1 MTQYHVPLI
10 IRGKVIE
17 GDECTFGGRHGGASF
32 TTPDVGKHL
41 AQLGLTTP
49 SSMMDMYTL
58 RFDEVLEYLHGL
70 GDKLVFERNPHMQQA
85 FELSLATS
93 GLTEKILRYFYEV
106 VGLAFQ
112 RDQVREVAER
122 SIGVRYLEG
131 WVENKL
137 NNGVTVAVR
146 PFGARAIHVT
156 AGNIPTVAA
165 MSIIRSVITR
175 SDTIIKSPSNDPLTA
190 TAIARTMIDMAP
202 EHPLTRHLSVAYWKG
217 GDARIEQAL
226 YQPRNIEKIVAW
238 GGLSSIKH
246 IAQYIQPGIDLIT
259 LDPKLSSTIVGKA
272 GFDSESTMQEV
283 AHGIARD
290 AGMYN
295 QETCTNARVVYVQSG
310 TGKEGI
316 ALANRLGELLWDA
329 IRALPPHLS
338 SAARHLDLALA
349 EEIHALQMNRQWH
362 KVIGGGLEGAVIVS
376 QIDEP
381 VDFAR
386 ILANRVVNL
395 VPFDDLDTPVRA
407 VNAYTQT
414 IGIYPPSL
422 HDQLRD
428 RLSLHGAQRL
438 VTLGFAAVSM
448 NHGLQDSIEPLRRM
462 CRWIVNEKVDA
473 GVIDAN
479 NVRPV

>member
-1 MTQYHVPLI
+1 MTQWL
-10 IRGKVIE
+10 
-17 GDECTFGGRHGGASF
+17 DN
-32 TTPDVGKHL
+32 
-41 AQLGLTTP
+41 LTVH
-49 SSMMDMYTL
+49 D
-58 RFDEVLEYLHGL
+58 
-70 GDKLVFERNPHMQQA
+70 
-85 FELSLATS
+85 LSLVNTD
-93 GLTEKILRYFYEV
+93 GI
-106 VGLAFQ
+106 
-112 RDQVREVAER
+112 
-122 SIGVRYLEG
+122 
-131 WVENKL
+131 
-137 NNGVTVAVR
+137 
-146 PFGARAIHVT
+146 
-156 AGNIPTVAA
+156 
-165 MSIIRSVITR
+165 
-175 SDTIIKSPSNDPLTA
+175 DTID
-190 TAIARTMIDMAP
+190 
-202 EHPLTRHLSVAYWKG
+202 
-217 GDARIEQAL
+217 
-226 YQPRNIEKIVAW
+226 AW

-246 IAQYIQPGIDLIT
+246 IARYIQPGIDLIT
-259 LDPKLSSTIVGKA
+259 LDPKLSSTIVGKE

-329 IRALPPHLS
+329 IRALPLHLS
-338 SAARHLDLALA
+338 SAARHLDPALA
-349 EEIHALQMNRQWH
+349 EEIHALQMNKQWH

-376 QIDEP
+376 PIDEP

-422 HDQLRD
+422 HDKLRD